1 MIIMNDQTNHK
12 NQTIETIEAIDKQY
26 VWHPFTQ
33 MKEWQEESQ
42 LVITGGEG
50 IRLCDQHGNWY
61 YDGNSSMWV
70 NLHGHRRP
78 ELDEAIRHQLDS
90 IAHSTFLGMTSP
102 PGVLLAKELI
112 SISPAGLKR
121 VFYSDSGSEAVEIA
135 LKIAFQYWQQ
145 RENPVPSKTK
155 FLHLVQSYHGDTI
168 GSVSVGGIDLFHAT
182 YRPML
187 FPTISV
193 PCPYCYRCPL
203 GCDQKTCEMRCLDA
217 LQTVIEEQ
225 HENIAAFIIEPLVM
239 GAAGML
245 TFPSGYLSK
254 VRELCSSYNILL
266 IADEVATGFGRTGK
280 MFACEHEGVRPDI
293 MTVAKGL
300 TGGYLPLAATLTT
313 EEIFNAFL
321 GDPGESKTF
330 YHGHS
335 YTGNQLACAVALA
348 NLELFRKD
356 QIIPA
361 LSEKIRVIES
371 GLERF
376 RTLSHVGEIRQVG
389 MMVGIELVKNPD
401 TKESYLPDDGVIK
414 SVILEAQHLGMITRP
429 LGDVIVFLPP
439 LSSTPAELQAMLNI
453 LFESITS
460 VTGD

>member
-1 MIIMNDQTNHK
+1 MTDQTI
-12 NQTIETIEAIDKQY
+12 QTDTTIEAIDKQF

-42 LVITGGEG
+42 LVVTGGEG
-50 IRLCDQHGNWY
+50 VRLCDQHGNWY

-78 ELDEAIRHQLDS
+78 ELDEAIKHQLDS
-90 IAHSTFLGMTSP
+90 IAHSTFLGMSSP

-112 SISPAGLKR
+112 EISPHGLTR

-145 RENPVPSKTK
+145 RKNPVTSKTK
-155 FLHLVQSYHGDTI
+155 FLHLVNSYHGDTI
-168 GSVSVGGIDLFHAT
+168 GSVSVGGIDLFHAM
-182 YRPML
+182 YHPML

-193 PCPYCYRCPL
+193 PCPYCYRCPF
-203 GCDQKTCEMRCLDA
+203 GCDRKTCEMRCLDS
-217 LQTVIEEQ
+217 LQTVIEEH

-245 TFPSGYLSK
+245 TFPDGYLTK
-254 VRELCSSYNILL
+254 VRELCNKYRILL

-280 MFACEHEGVRPDI
+280 MFACDHEGICPDI

-300 TGGYLPLAATLTT
+300 TGGYLPLAATITT

-321 GDPGESKTF
+321 GEPGESKTF

-335 YTGNQLACAVALA
+335 YTGNQLACAVARA
-348 NLELFRKD
+348 NLEIFKKD
-356 QIIPA
+356 RIIPA
-361 LSEKIRVIES
+361 LLEKIRVIES
-371 GLERF
+371 GLEQF

-401 TKESYLPDDGVIK
+401 SKEPYQPEDGVIK
-414 SVILEAQHLGMITRP
+414 SVILEAQRRGMITRP

-439 LSSTPAELQAMLNI
+439 LSSTIIELQDMLSI
-453 LFESITS
+453 LFESIRS